1 MKWLRQKTLECSGSP
16 GNGMDSSYLAEYS
29 QVSLEGLNRLIVT
42 MTIKCGDYGRKMVN
56 KSLQSGPRVRC
67 KF

>member
-1 MKWLRQKTLECSGSP
+1 
-16 GNGMDSSYLAEYS
+16 MDSSYLAEYS

-56 KSLQSGPRVRC
+56 RSLQSGPRVRC

>member
-1 MKWLRQKTLECSGSP
+1 
-16 GNGMDSSYLAEYS
+16 MDPSYLAEYS

-42 MTIKCGDYGRKMVN
+42 TIKCGDYGRKMVN
-56 KSLQSGPRVRC
+56 RSLQSGPRVRC